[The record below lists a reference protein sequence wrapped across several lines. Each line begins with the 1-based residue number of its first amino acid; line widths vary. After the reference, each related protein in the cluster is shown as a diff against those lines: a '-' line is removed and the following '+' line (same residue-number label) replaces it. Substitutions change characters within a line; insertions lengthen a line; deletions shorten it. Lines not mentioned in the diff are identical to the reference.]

1 MRAIESTSELN
12 QSKQQSNGRN
22 SILFENNGNWIFSNL
37 FLFFCFF
44 CCHILFHVGL
54 PRHSL
59 LSTTLIFWMET
70 LSSDVKN
77 FRFVLMLPPTSNIMN
92 IFFFYFFYLHLHC
105 LNAEYILAFNVRLHI
120 NCDRRW
126 FFRLI
131 EWWYWGNCI
140 CIEQTNLIM
149 LMAIHFGLCIML
161 TIDSLVSALR
171 NATMFESN
179 TIPLWQVVKLT
190 EIRLEII
197 FLNLYSGS

>member
-1 MRAIESTSELN
+1 MEIEFFPICSCFFVFFVVIFYSMSVFLVTRYYLLRSSFEWKLCRVM
-12 QSKQQSNGRN
+12 SKTFA
-22 SILFENNGNWIFSNL
+22 LFWCCLQPPKSWIFSS
-37 FLFFCFF
+37 F
-44 CCHILFHVGL
+44 I
-54 PRHSL
+54 
-59 LSTTLIFWMET
+59 
-70 LSSDVKN
+70 
-77 FRFVLMLPPTSNIMN
+77 
-92 IFFFYFFYLHLHC
+92 FFYLHLHC
-105 LNAEYILAFNVRLHI
+105 SNAEYILAFNVRLHI

-131 EWWYWGNCI
+131 EWWYCGNCI